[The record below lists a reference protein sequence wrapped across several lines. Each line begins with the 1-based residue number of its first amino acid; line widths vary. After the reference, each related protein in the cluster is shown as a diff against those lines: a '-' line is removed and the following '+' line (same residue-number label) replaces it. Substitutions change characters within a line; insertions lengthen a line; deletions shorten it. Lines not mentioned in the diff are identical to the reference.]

1 MTISNVK
8 NSISGVILAGG
19 RGRRLGGCDKG
30 FVTVQGRPLIEHV
43 IAGLAPQVSEIVI
56 NANRNMAL
64 YERYGYPVFADVLPD
79 YPGPLAGMLTGLH
92 HVRGD
97 IVVVPCDALSLPPDL
112 VIRLWQALI
121 QGKAD
126 VSAAHDGVRL
136 QPLYAV
142 LKRRL
147 TESLSC
153 YLRQGRHKAQDWM
166 REQRL
171 AIADFSNAP
180 QGFRN
185 LNTKEDLEAFE
196 SSVVAVSP
204 GARQP

>member
-1 MTISNVK
+1 MTIANVE

-19 RGRRLGGCDKG
+19 RGRRLGGYDKG
-30 FVTVQGRPLIEHV
+30 LVMVQGRPLIEHV
-43 IAGLAPQVSEIVI
+43 IAALAPHVSEIVI
-56 NANRNMAL
+56 NANRNIAL
-64 YERYGYPVFADVLPD
+64 YERYGYPVIADVLPD

-126 VSAAHDGVRL
+126 VSVAHDGVRL

-142 LKRRL
+142 LKQQL
-147 TESLSC
+147 TASLAW
-153 YLRQGRHKAQDWM
+153 YLRQGKYKVKDWM

-171 AIADFSNAP
+171 AIADFSDAP

-185 LNTKEDLEAFE
+185 LNTEEDLALF
-196 SSVVAVSP
+196 
-204 GARQP
+204 

>member
-1 MTISNVK
+1 MTIANVE

-30 FVTVQGRPLIEHV
+30 LVMVQGRPLIEHV
-43 IAGLAPQVSEIVI
+43 IAALAPHVSEIVI
-56 NANRNMAL
+56 NANRNIAL
-64 YERYGYPVFADVLPD
+64 YERYGYPVIADVLPD

-126 VSAAHDGVRL
+126 VSVAHDGVRL

-142 LKRRL
+142 LKRQL
-147 TESLSC
+147 TASLAW
-153 YLRQGRHKAQDWM
+153 YLRQGKYKVKDWM

-171 AIADFSNAP
+171 AIADFSDAP

-185 LNTKEDLEAFE
+185 LNTEEDLALF
-196 SSVVAVSP
+196 
-204 GARQP
+204 

>member
-1 MTISNVK
+1 MTAPNSGS
-8 NSISGVILAGG
+8 SISGVILAGG

-43 IAGLAPQVSEIVI
+43 ITALAPQVNGIVI
-56 NANRNMAL
+56 NANRNIAL
-64 YERYGYPVFADVLPD
+64 YERYGYPVIADVLPD

-97 IVVVPCDALSLPPDL
+97 IVVVPCDAPSLPPDL
-112 VIRLWQALI
+112 VMRLWQALV
-121 QGKAD
+121 QGNAD
-126 VSAAHDGVRL
+126 VSVAHDGARL

-142 LKRRL
+142 LKRTL
-147 TESLSC
+147 TESLERE
-153 YLRQGRHKAQDWM
+153 LRQGRHKVEDWM

-171 AIADFSNAP
+171 AIADFSDVA

-185 LNTKEDLEAFE
+185 LNTGEDLEAFE
-196 SSVVAVSP
+196 VACP
-204 GARQP
+204 GAGRP